1 MREVR
6 AEIHNAQAQQNPAV
20 FSLLET
26 GVASMI
32 WNRITGRQGCK
43 ETHTTSWMQQGYKHM
58 HYLGSKGCDPFAR
71 NCEWAYPYTN
81 DIDFSTKACYH
92 LDALAFL
99 KHWDNDSFDYV
110 LWDPPFSKRQADE
123 IYEGH
128 NNVYTVP
135 GYVKQCFDE
144 IFRILRPGGMV
155 LKLGYN
161 SSCPQGFQ
169 IEKGYIVNMG
179 GNINDVIMTILS
191 KRQMTLE
198 EWT

>member
-6 AEIHNAQAQQNPAV
+6 SEIYHTSTKQNQSV
-20 FSLLET
+20 LRLLGT
-26 GVASMI
+26 GVETMT
-32 WNRITGRQGCK
+32 WTRLTGTPCSK
-43 ETHTTSWMQQGYKHM
+43 ETHTTSYMQQGFKHL

-81 DIDFSTKACYH
+81 DIDPNTNAHYGM
-92 LDALAFL
+92 DALDFL
-99 KHWDNDSFDYV
+99 KHWDDNFFDYV
-110 LWDPPFSKRQADE
+110 IWDPPFSKRQADE

-135 GYVKQCFDE
+135 GYVKECFDE
-144 IFRILRPGGMV
+144 IFRILKPGGMV

-161 SSCPQGFQ
+161 STCPQGFQ

-179 GNINDVIMTILS
+179 GNINDIIMTILS
-191 KRQMTLE
+191 KRQMTLG